1 MDEHTS
7 SSGKSFT
14 RRDLLKLGAGAVG
27 FALAGSSAPV
37 GAQGLPRAS
46 ASAAGGFDWKRFKGE
61 KLEVLLIKSPR
72 GDLLKTHQ
80 KEFEDLTGITVGF
93 EQMPEQQ
100 LRQKQVIEFAS
111 GKTTFDVTTCT
122 MHVQKRQF
130 GKAKWLFDV
139 RDYLKDPTMT
149 SPDFDWSDF
158 SEAAIAYVKQADGRI
173 DSIPQFLDYWI
184 LFWNKEIFQSKGVQ
198 FPKTLD
204 EMVEAAKKLNDPGKG
219 IYGFVARGLKNAN
232 TPVWTCLLMNW
243 NVDAVD
249 DNGQLHT
256 EGPEAIAAA
265 EMYKT
270 LMKNYAPP
278 GAVGFNWQECQTTFS
293 QGTAAMWIDGIGFAE
308 PLEDKRK
315 SKVAGKVGYGL
326 VPAGPKAQYAPA
338 TGASFGISAFSN
350 KKGPAYFY
358 CQWATNKVNQGRNLA
373 AGAGSPA
380 RNSTLKD
387 PKVLAD
393 LKVPREW
400 ADTLVQA
407 AKIGHH
413 GLPIIEPVQE
423 FRDIFGIALTNMIGG
438 ADPAT
443 ELRKATA
450 EFRPILEKSEK
461 G

>member
-1 MDEHTS
+1 MDEHGS
-7 SSGKSFT
+7 QSERKLT
-14 RRDLLKLGAGAVG
+14 RRELLKLGAGAVG
-27 FALAGSSAPV
+27 FAMAGSRSPA
-37 GAQGLPRAS
+37 GAAS
-46 ASAAGGFDWKRFKGE
+46 GFDWKRFKGE
-61 KLEVLLIKSPR
+61 KLEVLLIRSPR
-72 GDLLKTHQ
+72 GDLLKNHQ
-80 KEFEDLTGITVGF
+80 KEFEDLTGIAVGF

-111 GKTTFDVTTCT
+111 RRTTFDVTSIS

-130 GKAKWLFDV
+130 GKAKWLVDI

-158 SEAAIAYVKQADGRI
+158 SEAAIAYAKQADGRI
-173 DSIPQFLDYWI
+173 DSIPQNLDYWI
-184 LFWNKEIFQSKGVQ
+184 LFWNKEIFQAKGVQ

-204 EMVEAAKKLNDPGKG
+204 EMVEAAKKLHDPSKG

-270 LMKNYAPP
+270 LMRNYAPP

-308 PLEDKRK
+308 PLEDKKK

-338 TGASFGISAFSN
+338 TGTSLGISAFSN
-350 KKGPAYFY
+350 KKGPAFFY

-373 AGAGSPA
+373 SGAGSPA
-380 RNSTLKD
+380 RNSILKD

-461 G
+461 S

>member
-1 MDEHTS
+1 
-7 SSGKSFT
+7 
-14 RRDLLKLGAGAVG
+14 LGTGAVG
-27 FALAGSSAPV
+27 FAIAGTCSLAG
-37 GAQGLPRAS
+37 AQAPRAS
-46 ASAAGGFDWKRFKGE
+46 APSAGTGGASGFDWKRFKGE

-72 GDLLKTHQ
+72 GDLLQKHQ
-80 KEFEDLTGITVGF
+80 REFEDLTGITVGL

-100 LRQKQVIEFAS
+100 LRQKQMIEFTS
-111 GKTTFDVTTCT
+111 RKTTFDLTSTT

-130 GKAKWLFDV
+130 GKAKWLVDI

-149 SPDFDWSDF
+149 SLDFDWSDF
-158 SEAAIAYVKQADGRI
+158 SEAAIAYVRQADGRI
-173 DSIPQFLDYWI
+173 DSTPQNLDYWI

-204 EMVEAAKKLNDPGKG
+204 EMVEAAKKLHDPSKG
-219 IYGFVARGLKNAN
+219 IYGFLARGLKNAN
-232 TPVWTCLLMNW
+232 TPVWTCLLMQW
-243 NVDAVD
+243 DVDAVD
-249 DNGQLHT
+249 DKGQLHT
-256 EGPEAIAAA
+256 DEPEAIAAA

-278 GAVGFNWQECQTTFS
+278 GVVGFNWPECQTTFS

-308 PLEDKRK
+308 PLEDKKK
-315 SKVAGKVGYGL
+315 SKIAGKVGYGL
-326 VPAGPKAQYAPA
+326 VPAGPKKQYAPA
-338 TGASFGISAFSN
+338 TGVSLGISAFSN

-358 CQWATNKVNQGRNLA
+358 CQWATNKINQARNLE

-380 RNSTLKD
+380 RNSVLKD
-387 PKVLAD
+387 PKVLAN

-407 AKIGHH
+407 AKIGHP
-413 GLPIIEPVQE
+413 GLPVIVAVQE
-423 FRDIFGIALTNMIGG
+423 FRDIFGVALTNMILG

-450 EFRPILEKSEK
+450 EFRPILERTEK